1 MARTRNTLQKEIV
14 FKTVH
19 SMDNHP
25 TAEMVYDIIITTYG
39 NISKATVYRILNQLA
54 DQDKIM
60 RVKIPNAA
68 DRFDFHKEPHYHIR
82 CVRCGEV
89 MDAPLP
95 VSDELTQKARETTDI
110 EILGHHA
117 IFDGICKQCSR

>member
-1 MARTRNTLQKEIV
+1 MTVTRNTLQKEIV

-25 TAEMVYDIIITTYG
+25 TAEMVYDIIIMTYA

-54 DQDKIM
+54 DKDEII
-60 RVKIPNAA
+60 RVKVPNAA
-68 DRFDFHKEPHYHIR
+68 DRFDFCKEPHYHIR
-82 CVRCGEV
+82 CVRCGKV
-89 MDAPLP
+89 MDALLP
-95 VSDELTQKARETTDI
+95 VWDELTQKAREKMDI

-117 IFDGICKQCSR
+117 IFDGICKQCS